1 MSTFAI
7 KTICL
12 VVTLMFEVNCK
23 FYAGRIKPG
32 KFEYPALN
40 SWMLIGEAKKRCEED
55 LACGGFTFKGSYKT
69 RDLPM
74 EVYFFHVVPD
84 PYSNEEI
91 TIWKFLSRYKY
102 LPIRFEDYSKTSE
115 KKYFYWSTYEV
126 KRPYIV
132 IPNVSVH
139 PNYSKE
145 IHER

>member
-12 VVTLMFEVNCK
+12 VVTLMFEGNCK

-40 SWMLIGEAKKRCEED
+40 GWMLIGEAKKRCEED

-91 TIWKFLSRYKY
+91 TLWKFLARYKY
-102 LPIRFEDYSKTSE
+102 VPIRFEDYSKSSE

-126 KRPYIV
+126 ERIYIV
-132 IPNVSVH
+132 IPNMSVQ
-139 PNYSKE
+139 PKNSKE
-145 IHER
+145 VHER

>member
-40 SWMLIGEAKKRCEED
+40 GWMLIGEAKKRCEED

-84 PYSNEEI
+84 SISNEEI
-91 TIWKFLSRYKY
+91 TLYKFLSRYKY
-102 LPIRFEDYSKTSE
+102 LPIRFEDYSKSSE

-126 KRPYIV
+126 ERTYIV

-139 PNYSKE
+139 PKYSKE
-145 IHER
+145 THER